1 VTRCEHMATDG
12 MDRPT
17 NPQHNTLQNCTHP
30 RVGISQLQQILAFT
44 KSQIEIITKI
54 KPKSE
59 PQIE

>member
-1 VTRCEHMATDG
+1 MATDG

-59 PQIE
+59 PQTE